1 MSRRRHPVTIQVMDQ
16 DTEKWSDHLQL
27 HALQINKTGGGE
39 TFAAGAE
46 QTHPRL
52 SFEFRYCK
60 ELEAAAYAPQLHR
73 IVYNGRSYN
82 IKDHDDFME
91 EHRMLTLVG
100 EAYG

>member
-1 MSRRRHPVTIQVMDQ
+1 MSKRRHPVTIQVCDQ
-16 DTEKWSDHLQL
+16 DTEEWSDHLQL

-46 QTHPRL
+46 QSHPRL
-52 SFEFRYCK
+52 TFKFRYSK
-60 ELEAAAYAPQLHR
+60 ELEDVAYSPQLYR
-73 IVYNGRSYN
+73 IVYNGRNFN

-91 EHRMLTLVG
+91 EHRMLLLVG